1 MGSTPAWE
9 TRLLH
14 ALWCGVLSHAVTADS
29 LQPHG
34 LWGKKKKSIVR
45 KKKSV
50 VEIPAWVQ
58 VQGCHLPFLPG
69 SPAPHFTRSSPWAWE
84 DEFGD
89 CGGDTSLR

>member
-34 LWGKKKKSIVR
+34 LWGKKKKSMVR
-45 KKKSV
+45 KKKVSGRGTGLGASPGLPSPV
-50 VEIPAWVQ
+50 LARVPCPPLHPFIPV
-58 VQGCHLPFLPG
+58 GMG
-69 SPAPHFTRSSPWAWE
+69 R
-84 DEFGD
+84 
-89 CGGDTSLR
+89 